1 MLCDYFFFQAEDGI
15 RDLTVTGVQ
24 TCALPIYRRRAVG
37 GRDPGRH
44 AEAGGGVDAHRERRR
59 ARFGVVLRHLR
70 EPEGLAALGRERQ
83 ADQPAPMRR
92 HKIDHLGGDLLGRA
106 DQVALVLAV
115 LIVRHDDELP
125 RADVRDRPLYRSVPH
140 SCLTYLPTR
149 SPSTCTR
156 SPTRSAPSVVCARV
170 NGIRA
175 ICTRSGPGSAL
186 IVRLTPS
193 TVIDPWG
200 MHTSRTP
207 RGRRKSHSSTSPP
220 PPPSPPS
227 RPVARTTSP
236 TPPTCPLTR
245 GPPSRAAARNPRSRV
260 TRPPRAHSPTSVPC
274 PCVSTT
280 CPRNP

>member
-1 MLCDYFFFQAEDGI
+1 ALHRAPRPRAQREHVARPPQVAGHGGGIDGH
-15 RDLTVTGVQ
+15 
-24 TCALPIYRRRAVG
+24 AHRRRAVG

-44 AEAGGGVDAHRERRR
+44 AEAGGGVDAHRERRL
-59 ARFGVVLRHLR
+59 ARLGVVLRHLR
-70 EPEGLAALGRERQ
+70 ESEGLAALGRERQ
-83 ADQPAPMRR
+83 ADQAAPVRR
-92 HKIDHLGGDLLGRA
+92 HEVDHLGGDPLGRA

-115 LIVRHDDELP
+115 LIVRHDDQLP
-125 RADVRDRPLYRSVPH
+125 LADVPDPPLARSVPH

-207 RGRRKSHSSTSPP
+207 RGTRKSHTSTSPP
-220 PPPSPPS
+220 PPPWSPS
-227 RPVARTTSP
+227 RPVARTTP
-236 TPPTCPLTR
+236 ATPSTCPFARWAPSRCARRRAGARLTR
-245 GPPSRAAARNPRSRV
+245 RA
-260 TRPPRAHSPTSVPC
+260 RPYSA
-274 PCVSTT
+274 
-280 CPRNP
+280 N

>member
-170 NGIRA
+170 KGIRA

-207 RGRRKSHSSTSPP
+207 RGTRQSHTSTSPP
-220 PPPSPPS
+220 PPPP
-227 RPVARTTSP
+227 
-236 TPPTCPLTR
+236 
-245 GPPSRAAARNPRSRV
+245 
-260 TRPPRAHSPTSVPC
+260 RPPRPPAPPPPPPPPAPPPPPPPQGAPHPAR
-274 PCVSTT
+274 
-280 CPRNP
+280 PRPRPP